1 MFLRQVMARDIVAN
15 KDVAF
20 VILQKKIQSA
30 KTPEEKGRY
39 EKERF
44 DLMQVI
50 YNWLND
56 CINYAIILQHRNNI
70 I

>member
-30 KTPEEKGRY
+30 KTPEEKERY

-50 YNWLND
+50 YN
-56 CINYAIILQHRNNI
+56 
-70 I
+70 